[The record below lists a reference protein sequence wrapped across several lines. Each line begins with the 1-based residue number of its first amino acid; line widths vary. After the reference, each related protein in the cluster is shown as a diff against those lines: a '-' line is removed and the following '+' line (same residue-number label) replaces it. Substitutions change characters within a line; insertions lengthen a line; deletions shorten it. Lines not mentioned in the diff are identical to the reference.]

1 MFKDRRDGAS
11 ARNVLI
17 LSIALGS
24 QQCHWLVIMIL
35 TGTVCWIVDDAE
47 TEGSEADEKEN
58 VTYSITS
65 EVKFYNTRVSR

>member
-1 MFKDRRDGAS
+1 
-11 ARNVLI
+11 
-17 LSIALGS
+17 
-24 QQCHWLVIMIL
+24 MIL